1 MNCIRKVLNMRR
13 KLYALLMMSAV
24 AFSLQAIT
32 TVNPASAQLGASAL
46 PFDQSRNQFS
56 FAPALEPAFKSVV
69 FIQNGA
75 LGDDGEIRPQSI
87 GSGVVIDK
95 DQGLILT
102 NSHVVANGTH
112 FRIQLS
118 DGRWMDAELIGRDAP
133 TDIAVLKV
141 QGTIKNQITIADSDN
156 SRVGDIVFALGYPL
170 GLEQTLTFGIIS
182 GLGRSTGDQ
191 GLFDFI
197 QTDAAINSGNSG
209 GALLD
214 SQGHLIG
221 INTSILSQS
230 GGNIGIGFSV
240 PSQVAMQVAEQLAEY
255 GVVRRGA
262 IGVTLDSVSEED
274 SDRVGIDHW
283 DGATIVSVEEGSP
296 ADLAG
301 LQPGDVITGFNGRY
315 VKSPRSLR
323 TWIGVSEAGTPL
335 EITYKRK
342 AQDFA
347 SLELEA
353 RLIDP
358 SPVAGLAALGAGI
371 RAITE
376 DDNLPERISGVVINE
391 LEKHSPAYSAGL
403 KIGDVIVAINN
414 EHAASQQVC
423 DRLVS
428 EADGIVRMMIYREGK
443 IMPFDITS

>member
-1 MNCIRKVLNMRR
+1 MRR
-13 KLYALLMMSAV
+13 KLYAVLMMSSMAL
-24 AFSLQAIT
+24 SLST
-32 TVNPASAQLGASAL
+32 FTMLNSASAQIGLTPL
-46 PFDQSRNQFS
+46 PLDQTRNQFS
-56 FAPALEPAFKSVV
+56 FAAVLEPAFKSVV

-75 LGDDGEIRPQSI
+75 LAEDGEIKAQAI

-95 DQGLILT
+95 SQGLILT

-118 DGRWMDAELIGRDAP
+118 DGRWIDADLIGKDAP

-141 QGTIKNQITIADSDN
+141 QGALANEIKIADSDK

-240 PSQVAMQVAEQLAEY
+240 PSQVAMQVADQLAQY
-255 GVVRRGA
+255 GAVRRGA
-262 IGVTLDSVSEED
+262 IGVTLDGVSEED
-274 SDRVGIDHW
+274 SLRVGIDHW
-283 DGATIVSVEEGSP
+283 DGATIVSVEDGSP

-301 LQPGDVITGFNGRY
+301 LQAGDVITGFNGRY

-323 TWIGVSEAGTPL
+323 TWIGVSEAGTSL
-335 EITYKRK
+335 EITYKR
-342 AQDFA
+342 QQQELS
-347 SLELEA
+347 SLKLKA

-358 SPVAGLAALGAGI
+358 SPIAGLAALGAGI
-371 RAITE
+371 RAISE
-376 DDNLPERISGVVINE
+376 IDNLPDRISGVVINE

-414 EHAASQQVC
+414 ELAASQQVC

-428 EADGIVRMMIYREGK
+428 EAHGVVRMMIYREGK
-443 IMPFDITS
+443 LMPFDITS

>member
-1 MNCIRKVLNMRR
+1 MRR

-24 AFSLQAIT
+24 AFSLQTVT
-32 TVNPASAQLGASAL
+32 TVNPASAQLGTSAL

-75 LGDDGEIRPQSI
+75 LGEDGEIRPQSI

-118 DGRWMDAELIGRDAP
+118 DGRWMDAELIGKDAP

-141 QGTIKNQITIADSDN
+141 QGVIKNQITIADSDN

-240 PSQVAMQVAEQLAEY
+240 PSQVAMQVAEQLAQY

-283 DGATIVSVEEGSP
+283 DGATVVSVEEGSP

-301 LQPGDVITGFNGRY
+301 LKPGDVITGFNGRY

-335 EITYKRK
+335 EITYKRE

>member
-1 MNCIRKVLNMRR
+1 MRR

>member
-1 MNCIRKVLNMRR
+1 MRR

-24 AFSLQAIT
+24 AFSLQTIT
-32 TVNPASAQLGASAL
+32 TVSPASAQLGASAL

-75 LGDDGEIRPQSI
+75 LGEDGEIRPQSI

-240 PSQVAMQVAEQLAEY
+240 PSQVAMQVAEQLAQY

-283 DGATIVSVEEGSP
+283 DGATVVSVEEGSP
-296 ADLAG
+296 AALAG

-403 KIGDVIVAINN
+403 MIGDVIVAINN

>member
-1 MNCIRKVLNMRR
+1 MRR

-24 AFSLQAIT
+24 AFSLQSIT
-32 TVNPASAQLGASAL
+32 TVSPASAQLGASAL

-75 LGDDGEIRPQSI
+75 LGEDGEIRPQSI

-240 PSQVAMQVAEQLAEY
+240 PSQVAMQVAEQLAQY

-283 DGATIVSVEEGSP
+283 DGATVVSVEEGSP

-403 KIGDVIVAINN
+403 MIGDVIVAINN

>member
-1 MNCIRKVLNMRR
+1 MRR
-13 KLYALLMMSAV
+13 KLYALLMMSAM
-24 AFSLQAIT
+24 AFSLQTVT

-46 PFDQSRNQFS
+46 PFDQNRNQFS

-75 LGDDGEIRPQSI
+75 LGEDGEIRPQSI

-102 NSHVVANGTH
+102 NSHVVTNGTH

-118 DGRWMDAELIGRDAP
+118 DGRWIDAELIGKDAP

-141 QGTIKNQITIADSDN
+141 QGVIKNQITIADSDN

-240 PSQVAMQVAEQLAEY
+240 PSQVAMQVAEQLAQY

-283 DGATIVSVEEGSP
+283 DGATVVSVEEGSP

-301 LQPGDVITGFNGRY
+301 LKPGDVITGFNGRY

-335 EITYKRK
+335 EITYKRE

-403 KIGDVIVAINN
+403 RIGDVIVAINN

-428 EADGIVRMMIYREGK
+428 EADGIVRMMIYRDGK

>member
-1 MNCIRKVLNMRR
+1 MRR
-13 KLYALLMMSAV
+13 NLYAFLMMSGMAL
-24 AFSLQAIT
+24 SLTTMT
-32 TVNPASAQLGASAL
+32 TVTPASAQLGLSPL
-46 PFDQSRNQFS
+46 PVDQTRNQFS
-56 FAPALEPAFKSVV
+56 FAPVLEPAFKSVV
-69 FIQNGA
+69 FIQNGKLA
-75 LGDDGEIRPQSI
+75 EDGEVKPQAI

-95 DQGLILT
+95 AHGLILT

-118 DGRWMDAELIGRDAP
+118 DGRWMDADLIGKDAP

-141 QGTIKNQITIADSDN
+141 QGSVPEEITIADSDK

-230 GGNIGIGFSV
+230 GGSIGIGFSV
-240 PSQVAMQVAEQLAEY
+240 PSQVAMQVAEQLAQY
-255 GVVRRGA
+255 GTVRRGA

-274 SDRVGIDHW
+274 SDRVGINHW
-283 DGATIVSVEEGSP
+283 DGATVVSVEEGSP
-296 ADLAG
+296 AEIAG
-301 LQPGDVITGFNGRY
+301 LRVGDVITGFNGRY

-335 EITYKRK
+335 EITYKR
-342 AQDFA
+342 QDQA
-347 SLELEA
+347 VSTLELQA

-371 RAITE
+371 RAISE
-376 DDNLPERISGVVINE
+376 GDNLPERIKGVVISE

-414 EHAASQQVC
+414 ELAASQQVC

-428 EADGIVRMMIYREGK
+428 EAHGIVRMMVYREGK
-443 IMPFDITS
+443 LMPFDITS

>member
-1 MNCIRKVLNMRR
+1 MRR
-13 KLYALLMMSAV
+13 KLYALLMMSAM
-24 AFSLQAIT
+24 AFSLQTIT

-75 LGDDGEIRPQSI
+75 LGEDGEIRPQAI

-141 QGTIKNQITIADSDN
+141 QGTIKNEITIADSDN

-240 PSQVAMQVAEQLAEY
+240 PSQVAMQVAEQLAQY

-283 DGATIVSVEEGSP
+283 DGATVVSVEEGSP

-301 LQPGDVITGFNGRY
+301 LKPGDVITGFNGRY

-335 EITYKRK
+335 EITYKRE

-428 EADGIVRMMIYREGK
+428 EADGIVRMMIYREGR

>member
-1 MNCIRKVLNMRR
+1 MRR
-13 KLYALLMMSAV
+13 KLYALLMMSAM
-24 AFSLQAIT
+24 AFSLQTIT

-46 PFDQSRNQFS
+46 PFDQSRKQFS

-75 LGDDGEIRPQSI
+75 LDKDGEIRPQSI

-95 DQGLILT
+95 AQGLILT

-118 DGRWMDAELIGRDAP
+118 DGRWMDAELIGKDAP

-141 QGTIKNQITIADSDN
+141 QGRIKNEITIADSDN

-240 PSQVAMQVAEQLAEY
+240 PSQVAMQVAEQLSQY

-283 DGATIVSVEEGSP
+283 DGATVVSVEEGSP

-301 LQPGDVITGFNGRY
+301 LKPGDVITGFNGRY

-335 EITYKRK
+335 EITYKRE

-358 SPVAGLAALGAGI
+358 SPVADLASLGAGI

-428 EADGIVRMMIYREGK
+428 EADGIVRMMIYRDGK